1 MTQPVALTI
10 AGSDPSGGAGV
21 QADLKVFHQYKVYG
35 TAVISLLTVQNT
47 KNVYQ
52 VKTLD
57 ADFVK
62 AQLDAVLDDIPP
74 LAAKTGALGSKEVI
88 DAISQMAEHFTFPLI
103 VDPVLISKHGAR
115 LIEPS
120 AEATLKEK
128 LLPRAFLL
136 TPNILEAEAISG
148 VKIRGIDEITRA
160 AEKIINL
167 GVKHVLIKGGH
178 LKEHACDYLFSPNG
192 VSKDM
197 PNSLKEF
204 PGNKLATKN
213 THGTGCSFSAAI
225 TAGLASGLKL
235 STAVGVAKTF
245 IFKAIQNNPELGSG
259 YGPTNL
265 LVEPDLCIVKDAPV

>member
-21 QADLKVFHQYKVYG
+21 QADLKVFQQYKVYG

-52 VKTLD
+52 VKALA

-74 LAAKTGALGSKEVI
+74 LAAKTGALGSREVI
-88 DAISQMAEHFTFPLI
+88 EAISQMAEYFTFPLV

-115 LIEPS
+115 LLEPS
-120 AEATLKEK
+120 AEVSLKDK
-128 LLPRAFLL
+128 LLPWAFLL
-136 TPNILEAEAISG
+136 TPNIPEAEAISG

-167 GVKHVLIKGGH
+167 GAKHVLIKGGH
-178 LKEHACDYLFSPNG
+178 LEEHACDYLFFPKG
-192 VSKDM
+192 VE
-197 PNSLKEF
+197 EF

-245 IFKAIQNNPELGSG
+245 IFKAILNNPELGSG

-265 LVEPDLCIVKDAPV
+265 LVEPDLYIAKE